1 MTIIMLPVFPGL
13 RFYLYS
19 EPTDMRKSF
28 DGLSGIIKN
37 ERLGNP
43 VSGDVFIFVN
53 RRRDRI
59 KFLVWDRSGFW
70 LFYKRLE
77 KGTFQILPGPMENS
91 SMELTYDVLLMLVEG
106 IDYTR
111 IKRRPRYHSQSV

>member
-1 MTIIMLPVFPGL
+1 MLPVIPGL
-13 RFYLYS
+13 RFYLYT

-28 DGLSGIIKN
+28 DGLSGIVTN

-43 VSGDVFIFVN
+43 ISGDVFIFIN

-77 KGTFQILPGPMENS
+77 KGSFQIPPKLSERAS
-91 SMELTYDVLLMLVEG
+91 IELSYDVLLMLVEG

-111 IKRRPRYHSQSV
+111 VKRRPRYHQHTG